1 MEVITGISLS
11 HIYHSS
17 DISIFSFHSGR
28 AICVLCRRA
37 VWGDRGARNQRRET
51 SEDLC
56 AESWGNLKTFLYLKK
71 TNQSHHQVDLRSI
84 DHVYKNQFG
93 KHLDKLVRRETQCC
107 CLMLLLLSRSYCYC
121 YCHCPGAGGDRWPL
135 QKHIAGSS
143 PPREDSLKKLWL
155 GEEETLQKYDD
166 EAHTVC
172 LWLWQVWHTVCHTAN
187 WKQGPDV
194 CNSSFSTF
202 CILTLKLLTCQI
214 GNCSFKQLLQQLTH
228 IFRQVFELKM
238 VECICWTSP
247 LLNTD
252 NKGLLANSARCKYNL
267 GNLSRNLWRALRKG
281 LPVMIERNLDKIF

>member
-1 MEVITGISLS
+1 MHQIGYWSKWKSHNRHFLISHLS
-11 HIYHSS
+11 LLRYIYLQ
-17 DISIFSFHSGR
+17 FSFWTSHLRFMPKSCLRRPRGSEPTTR
-28 AICVLCRRA
+28 NFRGSLCWELRWIENLF
-37 VWGDRGARNQRRET
+37 VFK
-51 SEDLC
+51 EDKI
-56 AESWGNLKTFLYLKK
+56 NLT
-71 TNQSHHQVDLRSI
+71 TCHQVDLRSI

-107 CLMLLLLSRSYCYC
+107 CLMLLLLSRSYCNC
-121 YCHCPGAGGDRWPL
+121 YCHCPGAGGDRRPL

-155 GEEETLQKYDD
+155 GEEKTLQKSDD

-214 GNCSFKQLLQQLTH
+214 GLQ
-228 IFRQVFELKM
+228 F
-238 VECICWTSP
+238 
-247 LLNTD
+247 
-252 NKGLLANSARCKYNL
+252 
-267 GNLSRNLWRALRKG
+267 
-281 LPVMIERNLDKIF
+281 